1 MIEYQRAEMASLAVI
16 RAASV
21 HGAAR
26 VSPLLTQR
34 RVIDLGRRAA
44 AGCPRR

>member
-21 HGAAR
+21 HGA
-26 VSPLLTQR
+26 
-34 RVIDLGRRAA
+34 
-44 AGCPRR
+44 